1 MRIEVFQSD
10 KGDCLLI
17 GGRDGTRILA
27 DAGMRS
33 SYSEHV
39 APALGRIAGKG
50 DELDLVYVSHIDRDH
65 IAGVLQLME
74 DLVAWRVYDFQRESG
89 NDDFPE
95 PRVPRPPRVKRLW
108 HNAFHD
114 VIADNAGPVEEML
127 AATAALLEAG
137 EGDERLIAETQREL
151 ATSVGDGIELSK
163 RAREEQLGIP
173 VNGEF
178 GGKLAMVRGEPHT
191 VELGSLELTLLGPFK
206 EDVDEL
212 RDEWNEW
219 LRKNGDEVR
228 RIRAEM
234 AADTDRLV
242 AGDVDGFRSAMA
254 LRAKELGNRSKV
266 TVPNLASIM
275 LLAEENGRTL
285 LLTGDGH
292 RDDILKGLEKAG
304 RLEDDGLHVDVLKV
318 QHHGSEHNIDADFC
332 RRITADHY
340 VFCANGEHEN
350 PDLAVVDAVVRSRK
364 DSERPYKLWFNSSKT
379 ASASARGR
387 EHMKEVEALVAR
399 LARASRRT
407 MSATFLDRDSFVVK

>member
-17 GGRDGTRILA
+17 SGRDGTRMLA
-27 DAGMRS
+27 DAGMSS

-50 DELDLVYVSHIDRDH
+50 GELDLVYVSHIDRDH
-65 IAGVLQLME
+65 IGGVLQLME
-74 DLVAWRVYDFQRESG
+74 DHVAWRVRDFQHESG
-89 NDDFPE
+89 NDDFPDP
-95 PRVPRPPRVKRLW
+95 PRPRPPKVNRLW

-127 AATAALLEAG
+127 ATTAALLEAG

-151 ATSVGDGIELSK
+151 AASVGDGIELSK

-178 GGKLAMVRGEPHT
+178 EGKLAMVRGEPQT

-206 EDVDEL
+206 EDVDAL
-212 RDEWNEW
+212 RREWNDW
-219 LRKNGDEVR
+219 LRENADEVR
-228 RIRAEM
+228 RLRAEM

-242 AGDVDGFRSAMA
+242 SGDVDGFRSGMA
-254 LRAKELGNRSKV
+254 LRAKELGNRSRV

-292 RDDILKGLEKAG
+292 RDEIIKGLEKAG

-350 PDLAVVDAVVRSRK
+350 PDLAVVDAVVGSRK

-379 ASASARGR
+379 ASVSARGR
-387 EHMKEVEALVAR
+387 DHMKEVEALIAR
-399 LARASRRT
+399 LARGNRRT
-407 MSATFLDRDSFVVK
+407 MRATFLDRDSFVVK

>member
-17 GGRDGTRILA
+17 GGRDGTRMLA
-27 DAGMRS
+27 DAGMSS

-39 APALGRIAGKG
+39 APALGRIAKKG
-50 DELDLVYVSHIDRDH
+50 GELDLVYVSHIDRDH
-65 IAGVLQLME
+65 IGGVLQLME
-74 DLVAWRVYDFQRESG
+74 DHVAWRVRDFQHDSG
-89 NDDFPE
+89 NEDFPDP
-95 PRVPRPPRVKRLW
+95 PRPRPPKVKRLW

-114 VIADNAGPVEEML
+114 VIRDNAGPIEETL

-137 EGDERLIAETQREL
+137 EGDERPVAERQREL

-178 GGKLAMVRGEPHT
+178 GGKLAMVRAEPQT
-191 VELGSLELTLLGPFK
+191 VALGSLELTLLGPFK
-206 EDVDEL
+206 EDLDAL
-212 RDEWNEW
+212 RDDWNDW
-219 LRKNGDEVR
+219 LRKNADEVK

-234 AADTDRLV
+234 GADTDRLV
-242 AGDVDGFRSAMA
+242 AGDVDGFRDAMA
-254 LRAKELGNRSKV
+254 LRARELGNRGRV

-275 LLAEENGRTL
+275 LLVEEKGRTL

-292 RDDILKGLEKAG
+292 RDEILKGLEKAG
-304 RLEDDGLHVDVLKV
+304 RLEGDALHVDVLKV

-332 RRITADHY
+332 RRVTADHY

-364 DSERPYKLWFNSSKT
+364 DSERPFKLWFNSSKS
-379 ASASARGR
+379 ASASERGR
-387 EHMKEVEALVAR
+387 GHMKKVEGLVAE
-399 LARASRRT
+399 LAKGSRRR

>member
-17 GGRDGTRILA
+17 SGRDGTRMLA
-27 DAGMRS
+27 DAGMSS

-39 APALGRIAGKG
+39 APALGRIAAKG
-50 DELDLVYVSHIDRDH
+50 GELDLVYVSHIDRDH
-65 IAGVLQLME
+65 IGGVLRLME
-74 DLVAWRVYDFQRESG
+74 DHVEWKVRDFQRESG
-89 NDDFPE
+89 NDRFPDP
-95 PRVPRPPRVKRLW
+95 PRPRPPRVNRLW

-114 VIADNAGPVEEML
+114 MIPDNSGPIEETL

-137 EGDERLIAETQREL
+137 EDEERSVAERQREL

-173 VNGEF
+173 VNAEF
-178 GGKLAMVRGEPHT
+178 GGKLAMVRAQPQT
-191 VELGSLELTLLGPFK
+191 VRLGSLELTLIGPFK
-206 EDVDEL
+206 EDLEEL
-212 RDEWNEW
+212 RDDWNDW
-219 LRKNGDEVR
+219 LRKNADEVR

-234 AADTDRLV
+234 AVDTDRLV
-242 AGDVDGFRSAMA
+242 SGDVDGFRSAMA
-254 LRAKELGNRSKV
+254 LRARELGDRGRV

-275 LLAEENGRTL
+275 LLVEENGRKI

-292 RDDILKGLEKAG
+292 RDEILRGLEKAG
-304 RLEDDGLHVDVLKV
+304 RLDEGAIHVDVLKV

-332 RRITADHY
+332 RQVTADHY

-364 DSERPYKLWFNSSKT
+364 DSERRFKLWFNSSSS
-379 ASASARGR
+379 ASASERGR
-387 EHMKEVEALVAR
+387 EHMKDVEGLVGE
-399 LARASRRT
+399 LARSSGDRMR
-407 MSATFLDRDSFVVK
+407 ATFLDRDSFVVK

>member
-1 MRIEVFQSD
+1 MKIEVFQSD

-17 GGRDGTRILA
+17 SGRDGGRILA

-39 APALGRIAGKG
+39 APALGRIAQSGG
-50 DELDLVYVSHIDRDH
+50 ELDLVYVSHIDRDH
-65 IAGVLQLME
+65 IGGVLQLME
-74 DLVAWRVYDFQRESG
+74 DHVAWRVRDFQRESG
-89 NDDFPE
+89 NDDFRDP
-95 PRVPRPPRVKRLW
+95 PRPRPPKVQRLW

-114 VIADNAGPVEEML
+114 VIADNAGPIEEML
-127 AATAALLEAG
+127 AASAALLEAG
-137 EGDERLIAETQREL
+137 EGDEQLIAETQREL

-178 GGKLAMVRGEPHT
+178 GGKLAMVRGEPQT
-191 VELGSLELTLLGPFK
+191 VELGSLKLTLLGPFK
-206 EDVDEL
+206 EDLDAL
-212 RDEWNEW
+212 RDDWNDW
-219 LRKNGDEVR
+219 LRNNEDEVK

-242 AGDVDGFRSAMA
+242 AGDVGGFRAAMA
-254 LRAKELGNRSKV
+254 LRARELGNRARV

-292 RDDILKGLEKAG
+292 RDEIIKGLEKAG
-304 RLEDDGLHVDVLKV
+304 RVEGDGLHVDVLKV

-332 RRITADHY
+332 RQVTADHY

-350 PDLAVVDAVVRSRK
+350 PDLAVVDAVVRSRRGS
-364 DSERPYKLWFNSSKT
+364 DRPFRLWFNSSQS

-387 EHMKEVEALVAR
+387 EHMKEVEALVAQ
-399 LARASRRT
+399 LVKASGRR
-407 MSATFLDRDSFVVK
+407 MRATFLDRDSFVVK

>member
-17 GGRDGTRILA
+17 SGRDGTRILA
-27 DAGMRS
+27 DAGMSS

-39 APALGRIAGKG
+39 APALGRIAAKDG
-50 DELDLVYVSHIDRDH
+50 ELDLVYVSHIDRDH
-65 IAGVLQLME
+65 IGGVLRLME
-74 DLVAWRVYDFQRESG
+74 DHVDWRVRDFQHDSG
-89 NDDFPE
+89 NDDFPDP
-95 PRVPRPPRVKRLW
+95 PRPRPPKVNRLW

-127 AATAALLEAG
+127 ATTAALLEAG

-178 GGKLAMVRGEPHT
+178 GGKLAMVRGEPQT
-191 VELGSLELTLLGPFK
+191 IELGSLELTLLGPFK

-212 RDEWNEW
+212 RDEWNDW
-219 LRKNGDEVR
+219 LRKNAEEVR
-228 RIRAEM
+228 RLRAEM

-242 AGDVDGFRSAMA
+242 SGDVDGFRSAMA
-254 LRAKELGNRSKV
+254 LRAKELGNRSRV

-292 RDDILKGLEKAG
+292 RDEIIKGLEKAG

-364 DSERPYKLWFNSSKT
+364 DSERSYKLWFNSSKT
-379 ASASARGR
+379 ASSSTRGR
-387 EHMKEVEALVAR
+387 DHMKEVEALVAR
-399 LARASRRT
+399 LARGSRRK